1 MQKVKLSIMVSDMI
15 LFGKCTKEDSIK
27 MFVENYIKAMQTKL
41 DESYFGK
48 IDKVECDIEEVN
60 IDD

>member
-1 MQKVKLSIMVSDMI
+1 MKRLQLSVMVSDTI
-15 LFGKCTKEDSIK
+15 LFGNCTKEDSIK
-27 MFVENYIKAMQTKL
+27 MFVENYIKAMQAKL

-48 IDKVECDIEEVN
+48 VDKVECYIEEVN